1 MATCTFSWG
10 ASARRPLQTYMQPLL
25 PVLHALC
32 SWHGAADSGAVPC
45 RHSPVHAGTCQ
56 SMHAWMCSTSKQ
68 HTNSKTPQTK
78 GFSVQVFVLDDFICT
93 ITMYVCC
100 ALLWSRVPGLR
111 RNCQVSVQFQVACAD
126 GKYKCSSKR
135 HARAAS
141 TSAVPSCMRLQ
152 QFHSPVQNLSDVNN
166 LQVVWRRS
174 NVNAGGATTVCEDAV
189 YSTSTT
195 LPSKTHLRQ
204 IQMQVRKSTGS

>member
-1 MATCTFSWG
+1 
-10 ASARRPLQTYMQPLL
+10 
-25 PVLHALC
+25 
-32 SWHGAADSGAVPC
+32 
-45 RHSPVHAGTCQ
+45 
-56 SMHAWMCSTSKQ
+56 
-68 HTNSKTPQTK
+68 
-78 GFSVQVFVLDDFICT
+78 
-93 ITMYVCC
+93 
-100 ALLWSRVPGLR
+100 
-111 RNCQVSVQFQVACAD
+111 
-126 GKYKCSSKR
+126 
-135 HARAAS
+135 
-141 TSAVPSCMRLQ
+141 MRLQ